1 MLFLHLEAP
10 FLHQRKLSR
19 TQYLQLW
26 RRNYPYLEV
35 LFQHPV
41 EHCQLQWLREVPSQ
55 LRERPHLRFL
65 TFLQLPALLFQ
76 LREPRS
82 RQHLVPQAVQFQHQ
96 AQQSPCLEVQLLSQH
111 LGLVHLAQAF
121 QAFQYQDLS
130 PHLHQEFPH
139 LAVHFRLLAVRSQHL
154 AVPFRLQV
162 RHFPFPEHLVHP
174 EHPESQVL
182 AFQPQVSQ
190 LPELPYQSQEHQ
202 AHLEPQAFPQLPAF
216 QHQEFQ
222 QHQEPLPKLL
232 LTQSQYSKM
241 QRNDLAQM
249 KLEMRRRNCR

>member
-35 LFQHPV
+35 PSQHPV

-121 QAFQYQDLS
+121 QAFQYQNLS
-130 PHLHQEFPH
+130 PHLHQEFP
-139 LAVHFRLLAVRSQHL
+139 HL

-162 RHFPFPEHLVHP
+162 RHFPFPEHLEHP

-216 QHQEFQ
+216 KHQEFQ

-249 KLEMRRRNCR
+249 KLEMRRRNCH